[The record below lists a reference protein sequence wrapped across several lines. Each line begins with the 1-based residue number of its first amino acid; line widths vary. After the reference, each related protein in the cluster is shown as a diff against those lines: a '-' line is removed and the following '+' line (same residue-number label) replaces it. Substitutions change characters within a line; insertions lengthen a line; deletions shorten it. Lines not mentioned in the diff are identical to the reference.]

1 MMINSIK
8 KQMMQ
13 KIKINELDDEDL
25 FNDNEDIDNNYDN
38 YCEGNIIQIH
48 IPKGKNINKIFWIS
62 KEYLIENNKYLI
74 DEKDSEFIQIKEY
87 TKKLIKFYIKE
98 EIEKNEL
105 NKEEKKEKIALLKSC
120 NDYIDKNKSK
130 CSFLAN
136 NSKILKKKKKII
148 GLKKLS

>member
-48 IPKGKNINKIFWIS
+48 IPKGKNINKIFWI
-62 KEYLIENNKYLI
+62 
-74 DEKDSEFIQIKEY
+74 
-87 TKKLIKFYIKE
+87 
-98 EIEKNEL
+98 
-105 NKEEKKEKIALLKSC
+105 
-120 NDYIDKNKSK
+120 
-130 CSFLAN
+130 
-136 NSKILKKKKKII
+136 
-148 GLKKLS
+148 